1 MAHESATQRPA
12 PLAGVRILAIE
23 QMQSMP
29 YATQLLA
36 QLGAD
41 VVKIEEPQHG
51 ESGRSSRPSVR
62 DLDGR
67 EVGAT
72 FLRNN
77 LFKRSVTLDVRTK
90 EGRDLLLRL
99 APNYDV
105 VAENFKPGMADKF
118 GFGYSD
124 IVSVH
129 PRVVYISV
137 SGYGSAANSP
147 YSHWPAYSV
156 TAEAMS
162 GLYEANR
169 TGDEPP
175 RVGVAGSLGDI
186 GTAVFAVIGILTALV
201 ARNQTGQSQ
210 RVDVAMLDA
219 ITAFQDMIP
228 FMWSMGERRPAPER
242 RRSAGILDSFQA
254 ADGYFVI
261 QVVREHQFS
270 RLCQLIGRDEWID
283 DARFTSRSDWSDH
296 LDSELRP
303 AIEKW
308 ASTLTKLD
316 ACRLLGDAGV
326 AAAPSNTPVEVLT
339 DPHLRS
345 RQMLLQVERPDS
357 DEPFV
362 VVGNPVKIDD
372 APSPG
377 TPVWPRLG
385 QHTDEVLTGELGLTH
400 DELDGLRR
408 QGVI

>member
-1 MAHESATQRPA
+1 MAHEMSPQRPA
-12 PLAGVRILAIE
+12 PLAGVRILAVE

-41 VVKIEEPQHG
+41 VVKIEDPQRG
-51 ESGRSSRPSVR
+51 EAGRSSRPSVR
-62 DLDGR
+62 DLDHR

-105 VAENFKPGMADKF
+105 VAENFKPGTADKL

-124 IVSVH
+124 LVSVH
-129 PRVVYISV
+129 PRVIYASV
-137 SGYGSAANSP
+137 SGFGSAANSP
-147 YSHWPAYSV
+147 YSNWPAYSATV
-156 TAEAMS
+156 EAMS

-169 TGDEPP
+169 VSDEPP
-175 RVGVAGSLGDI
+175 RVGVAGPLGDI

-201 ARNQTGQSQ
+201 ARGQTGQSQ
-210 RVDVAMLDA
+210 RVDVAMFDA
-219 ITAFQDMIP
+219 VTALQDMIP
-228 FMWSMGERRPAPER
+228 FMWSMDERRPAAER

-254 ADGYFVI
+254 ADGYFII
-261 QVVREHQFS
+261 QVVREHQFA
-270 RLCQLIGRDEWID
+270 RLCQVIGRDEWIG
-283 DARFTSRSDWSDH
+283 DARFARRTAWSDH
-296 LDSELRP
+296 LDSALRP

-308 ASTLTKLD
+308 ASSLSKLD

-326 AAAPSNTPVEVLT
+326 AAAPSNTPAEVLA
-339 DPHLRS
+339 DPHLRAH
-345 RQMLLQVERPDS
+345 QMLLEVERPDT

-385 QHTDEVLTGELGLTH
+385 QHTDEILQSDLGLNRGELDT
-400 DELDGLRR
+400 LRQ